1 MANPYWGDR
10 REFAKYRGGI
20 HLQRRKGGRAETIN
34 QKPETG
40 TRNPEPGTR
49 KADAEI
55 TESDVKD
62 FCRGQIARYK
72 IPKHVAFVDS
82 FPLTA
87 SGKVQKYKLQE
98 RSVERF
104 PDAEA
109 G

>member
-1 MANPYWGDR
+1 MKTEKVG
-10 REFAKYRGGI
+10 
-20 HLQRRKGGRAETIN
+20 QRIRTCMTKQGLSLETLA
-34 QKPETG
+34 QRTG
-40 TRNPEPGTR
+40 LESAFLSTIIPKT
-49 KADAEI
+49 DAEI

-87 SGKVQKYKLQE
+87 SGKVQKYKLHKW
-98 RSVERF
+98 SVERF
-104 PDAEA
+104 PDPDA